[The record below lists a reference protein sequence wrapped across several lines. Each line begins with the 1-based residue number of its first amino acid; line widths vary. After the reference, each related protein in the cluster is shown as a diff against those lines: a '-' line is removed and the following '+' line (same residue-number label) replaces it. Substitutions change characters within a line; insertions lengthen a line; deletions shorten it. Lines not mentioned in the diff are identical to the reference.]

1 MELMMARGGETTAIG
16 RRQAVLAAAGFLFVR
31 QGLKGTTMEAIATEA
46 GIAKATLYG
55 YFADKDAVFGGLV
68 EALVSKLEQ
77 AFDSALAGPGNV
89 VDRLGMALAAKH
101 EAVLKMLDGS
111 PHAAELYG
119 AQSRLAGPLF
129 AALEARLEAAVI
141 VELETAGVERARP
154 LAQILIACAGGI
166 GHKAQ
171 SAAEVGPAIRLLT
184 ERLLGP
190 EVGAVASG
198 PTPHSKTSS

>member
-1 MELMMARGGETTAIG
+1 MGRSGETTAIG

-31 QGLKGTTMEAIATEA
+31 QGLKGTTMEAIAAEA

-55 YFADKDAVFGGLV
+55 YFADKDAVFAGLL
-68 EALVSKLEQ
+68 EALVSKLQE

-101 EAVLKMLDGS
+101 KAVLKLLEGS
-111 PHAAELYG
+111 PYAAELYS
-119 AQSRLAGPLF
+119 AQSRLAGPVF
-129 AALEARLEAAVI
+129 AALEARIEAAVI
-141 VELETAGVERARP
+141 AELEMAGVARARP
-154 LAQILIACAGGI
+154 LAQILIASAGGI

-171 SAAEVGPAIRLLT
+171 TAAEVGPAIRLLT

-190 EVGAVASG
+190 EAGGADKQGRVSG
-198 PTPHSKTSS
+198 